1 MKHLTG
7 FRPALG
13 LFLGLMLTAAAPAAL
28 AGGLRVTPL
37 RLDLSPTQT
46 SNQVELVNF
55 GEAPMPVQVSV
66 ARWTQ
71 VDGRDVYEP
80 TKDVFF
86 APPIVSVPAGGKA
99 VVRLRLRGKAPAE
112 GERAYRVYFQEMAPP
127 ESQGTGMSFRLR
139 FGVPLFVTPK
149 KVPLPKLEMTRSL
162 IPGKLELALA
172 NTGQAHLKI
181 HGIDLFPKAVNRDEP
196 SGNPVGRATQS
207 ETGTNYLLAGT
218 RQKWVV
224 PLPPDTDPAG
234 LALLLRADDY
244 SGRSTPGM
252 SNKGW
257 LWQDL
262 VAPVEP
268 GR

>member
-1 MKHLTG
+1 MRPLRWTLG
-7 FRPALG
+7 FLLAA
-13 LFLGLMLTAAAPAAL
+13 AAAPAL

-37 RLDLSPTQT
+37 RLDLSPGQT
-46 SNQVELVNF
+46 SSQVELVNF
-55 GEAPMPVQVSV
+55 GDAPMPVQVSV
-66 ARWTQ
+66 SRWTQ
-71 VDGRDVYEP
+71 VDGRDVYES

-99 VVRLRLRGKAPAE
+99 VVRLRLRGKPPAE

-127 ESQGTGMSFRLR
+127 ESQGTGMTFRLR

-149 KVPLPKLEMTRSL
+149 KAPLPKLEMTRA
-162 IPGKLELALA
+162 IVGEKLELMLA

-181 HGIDLFPKAVNRDEP
+181 QGIDLFPAAVNRDDP
-196 SGNPVGRATQS
+196 AGNPVGRATQS
-207 ETGTNYLLAGT
+207 ETGTNYLLPGS

-224 PLPPDTDPAG
+224 PIPANTDPAG
-234 LALLLRADDY
+234 LALLLRSDDY
-244 SGRSTPGM
+244 SGRGTPAM

-262 VAPVEP
+262 VAPVGP

>member
-1 MKHLTG
+1 MKSCIPRWL
-7 FRPALG
+7 PLLAAL
-13 LFLGLMLTAAAPAAL
+13 LAAAPAS

-46 SNQVELVNF
+46 SAQVELINF
-55 GEAPMPVQVSV
+55 GDAAMPVQVSV
-66 ARWTQ
+66 SRWTQ

-99 VVRLRLRGKAPAE
+99 VVRMRLRGAAPPAE

-127 ESQGTGMSFRLR
+127 ESDGAGMSFRLR
-139 FGVPLFVTPK
+139 FGVPLFVTPRK
-149 KVPLPKLEMTRSL
+149 PPLPHLEMTRSL
-162 IPGKLELALA
+162 AGDKLELTLS
-172 NTGQAHLKI
+172 NTGQGHLKI
-181 HGIDLFPKAVNRDEP
+181 QGIDVFPAGVDRANP
-196 SGNPVGRATQS
+196 AGNPLGRATQS

-224 PLPPDTDPAG
+224 TLPANTDPAG

-244 SGRSTPGM
+244 SARGTPGM
-252 SNKGW
+252 NNKGW

-262 VAPVEP
+262 VTPVGA